1 MKKILLISLAMAVAI
16 GLATTVILNAH
27 TPRYYGDEGVKTDVK
42 NIDKGI
48 QITVTSDDPE
58 VARDIQENGRWY
70 RDISRYG
77 DHHHPHAYGEHRY
90 GYNHGCGDWYR

>member
-1 MKKILLISLAMAVAI
+1 MRKILLISLALAVAI

-27 TPRYYGDEGVKTDVK
+27 TPGYCGDEGVKVDIK

-58 VARDIQENGRWY
+58 ITRDIQENARWY

-77 DHHHPHAYGEHRY
+77 GHHHPHSYGGDRY